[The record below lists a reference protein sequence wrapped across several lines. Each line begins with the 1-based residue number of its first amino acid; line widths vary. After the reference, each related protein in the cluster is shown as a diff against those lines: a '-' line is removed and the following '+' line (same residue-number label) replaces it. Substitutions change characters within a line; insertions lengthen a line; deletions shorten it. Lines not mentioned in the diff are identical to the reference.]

1 MLKIATWNI
10 NSVRLRCEL
19 ALRLLV
25 ENDIDVLCLQETKCP
40 VGQFPSARFREAG
53 YSHIAEHGQA
63 GYHGVAVVSRIP
75 LADVTSRQF
84 CGKEDARHI
93 SVRLARNDGIL
104 VHNFYVPAGG
114 DVPDPTRNVK
124 FDHKL
129 KFMDELIHWFSKP
142 GQHRDEPVVLMG
154 DLNVAPYENDVWSHK
169 QLLSVVSH
177 TPVETERLLRLLE
190 LSGLVDAMRDRVPL
204 DLKLYTW
211 WSYRALDWRAS
222 NRGRRLDHVWL
233 DRRLNSRCGALS
245 VLTDTRGWERS
256 SDHVPVVAT
265 LDA

>member
-1 MLKIATWNI
+1 
-10 NSVRLRCEL
+10 
-19 ALRLLV
+19 
-25 ENDIDVLCLQETKCP
+25 
-40 VGQFPSARFREAG
+40 
-53 YSHIAEHGQA
+53 
-63 GYHGVAVVSRIP
+63 
-75 LADVTSRQF
+75 
-84 CGKEDARHI
+84 
-93 SVRLARNDGIL
+93 
-104 VHNFYVPAGG
+104 
-114 DVPDPTRNVK
+114 
-124 FDHKL
+124 
-129 KFMDELIHWFSKP
+129 MDELIHWFSKP
-142 GQHRDEPVVLMG
+142 GQHRDEPVMLVG

-204 DLKLYTW
+204 DRKLYTW

-233 DRRLNSRCGALS
+233 DRRLNSRCGSLS
-245 VLTDTRGWERS
+245 VLTDIRGWERS